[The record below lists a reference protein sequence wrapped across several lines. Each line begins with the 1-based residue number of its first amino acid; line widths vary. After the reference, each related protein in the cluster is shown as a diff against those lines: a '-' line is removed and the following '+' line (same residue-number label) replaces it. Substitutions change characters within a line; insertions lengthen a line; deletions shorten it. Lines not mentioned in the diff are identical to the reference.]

1 MTATGDELTEL
12 LALLGADVA
21 EAVRPHLSK
30 ESVAALRTLNGAD
43 IKTLSPR
50 KRERLLAEFE
60 RVLQFVMVQ
69 GGATPNRAA
78 APRKAEAEEA
88 DLRSQ
93 LGEDPDD
100 VLEQAPAAKFAI
112 GLKGEHPRI
121 IAVAVDG
128 LPPHRVAELLGA
140 LPKEIGAEVVKEL
153 GRGIKVRDDVR
164 SCLVEAVARKILD
177 QPTEPPRDED
187 HLKRLAEVIRA
198 TDKAVRRPLIAA
210 LTEQDPDTAA
220 QLADLLYRFE
230 DITTLEDRAV
240 QTILG
245 QIDVGTLAAALAGAA
260 PEVSEKVL
268 KNLSRRASD
277 MLKEELQ
284 FAGRTPAAKIEQART
299 AVAKLIAKT
308 EQEAE

>member
-43 IKTLSPR
+43 TKSVSPK
-50 KRERLLAEFE
+50 KRARLLAEFE
-60 RVLQFVMVQ
+60 RVLQFVMTQ
-69 GGATPNRAA
+69 G
-78 APRKAEAEEA
+78 APAPGKPSDRKTDAPKV

-93 LGEDPDD
+93 LGDDPEV
-100 VLEQAPAAKFAI
+100 VLAEAPPEKFAT
-112 GLKGEHPRI
+112 GLRGERPRI

-128 LPPHRVAELLGA
+128 LPPIRVAELLAA
-140 LPKEIGAEVVKEL
+140 LPKEVGAEVVKEL

-164 SCLVEAVARKILD
+164 TCLVTAVSRKILD
-177 QPTEPPRDED
+177 QPDEAPRDED
-187 HLKRLAEVIRA
+187 HLRRLAEVIRA
-198 TDKAVRRPLIAA
+198 TDKAVRKPLIAA
-210 LTEQDPDTAA
+210 LTEQEPETASA
-220 QLADLLYRFE
+220 LSDLLYRFE
-230 DITTLEDRAV
+230 DITTLDDRAV

-268 KNLSRRASD
+268 KNLSRRAAE

-284 FAGRTPAAKIEQART
+284 FAGRTPAAKIEQARA